1 MLLLRETWLRNR
13 GSGMPQFIS
22 IADLMAQSGVAFGT
36 SGARGLVSAMTG
48 RVCFAYTCAF
58 LQHLGVIGQFTP
70 GTPVAI
76 AGDLRPSSPRIMAAC
91 AAAVRH
97 MGGRVDHCGFVPSPA
112 VAAHGFARGIPSL
125 MVTGSHIP
133 DDRNGIKFNRTD
145 GEVLKPDELAIREQD
160 VALPDLFDAAGM
172 LKEELPAE
180 PLVDVATPYI
190 ARYVDAFGAQALSG
204 MTLGVYE
211 HSAVGRDILVA
222 LVEALGGK
230 AVLLGRSD
238 SFIPVDTEAVR
249 PEDQALARQWAADL
263 KLDAILST
271 DGDSD
276 RPLLADES
284 GSWIRGDVLGILSA
298 RALGIAAI
306 ATPVSC
312 NSAVELSGLFT
323 AVRRTRIGSPFVIE
337 AMNALVAEGRGSVC
351 GYEANGGFLLATPV
365 AVGNRT
371 LGALPTRDAV
381 LPILSVLVDARHRG
395 VTLSALQTQLPE
407 RYTFSERLQDYPT
420 AQSQA
425 LIAHLE
431 QGDESA
437 ILARLTGMFGEL
449 GGTADGIDRTD
460 GLRIHFL
467 GGDIIHLRPSG
478 NAPELRC
485 YTESDSVNRAASL
498 NAQALALVRDYR
510 VPA

>member
-1 MLLLRETWLRNR
+1 MT
-13 GSGMPQFIS
+13 QTVS
-22 IADLMAQSGVAFGT
+22 IADLMTQSGVAFGT
-36 SGARGLVSAMTG
+36 SGARGLVSAMTDQ
-48 RVCFAYTCAF
+48 VCFAYTAAF
-58 LQHLGVIGQFTP
+58 LQHLAAIGQFSP
-70 GTPVAI
+70 GTAVAI

-97 MGGRVDHCGFVPSPA
+97 MGGTVDDCGFVPSPA
-112 VAAHGFARGIPSL
+112 VAAHGFTKGIPSL

-145 GEVLKPDELAIREQD
+145 GEVLKPDEMAIRAQD
-160 VALPDLFDAAGM
+160 VDLPDLFDADGM
-172 LKEELPAE
+172 LKDAAPAE

-230 AVLLGRSD
+230 VVSLGWSEH
-238 SFIPVDTEAVR
+238 FIPVDTEAVR
-249 PEDQALARQWAADL
+249 PEDQALARQWAAEL
-263 KLDAILST
+263 GLDAILST

-276 RPLLADES
+276 RPLLADEQ
-284 GSWIRGDVLGILSA
+284 GIWMRGDVLGILSA
-298 RALGIAAI
+298 RALNIAAI

-323 AVRRTRIGSPFVIE
+323 TVRRTRIGSPFVIE
-337 AMNALVAEGRGSVC
+337 AMNALAADGQASVC

-365 AVGNRT
+365 EVDGRT

-381 LPILSVLVDARHRG
+381 LPILSVLVDAQRRG
-395 VTLSALQTQLPE
+395 VTLSALQAQLPA

-431 QGDESA
+431 RGDDAA
-437 ILARLTGMFGEL
+437 ILSRLTAMFGALAGE
-449 GGTADGIDRTD
+449 ANGIDRTD
-460 GLRIHFL
+460 GLRIHFT

-485 YTESDSVNRAASL
+485 YTESDSAERSAAL
-498 NAQALALVRDYR
+498 NGQALALVRDYSL
-510 VPA
+510 PA

>member
-1 MLLLRETWLRNR
+1 MT
-13 GSGMPQFIS
+13 QTVS

-36 SGARGLVSAMTG
+36 SGARGLVSAMTD
-48 RVCFAYTCAF
+48 RVCFAYTAAF
-58 LQHLGVIGQFTP
+58 LQHLAAIGQFAP
-70 GTPVAI
+70 GTAVAI
-76 AGDLRPSSPRIMAAC
+76 AGDLRPSSSRIMAAC

-97 MGGRVDHCGFVPSPA
+97 MGGEVDYCGFVPSPA
-112 VAAHGFARGIPSL
+112 VAAHGFAQCIPSL

-133 DDRNGIKFNRTD
+133 DDRNGIKFNRVD
-145 GEVLKPDELAIREQD
+145 GEVLKPDELAIRAQD
-160 VALPDLFDAAGM
+160 VALLDLFDDAGM
-172 LKEELPAE
+172 LKDAAPAE
-180 PLVDVATPYI
+180 PLVDVSTAYI
-190 ARYVDAFGAQALSG
+190 ARYVDFFGSEALSG
-204 MTLGVYE
+204 LTLGIYE

-230 AVLLGRSD
+230 AVSLGRSER
-238 SFIPVDTEAVR
+238 FIPVDTEAVR
-249 PEDQALARQWAADL
+249 PEDQALALQWAAEL
-263 KLDAILST
+263 GLHAILST

-284 GSWIRGDVLGILSA
+284 GVWMRGDVLGILSA

-337 AMNALVAEGRGSVC
+337 AMNALESEGQTIVC

-365 AVGNRT
+365 ETEGRI

-381 LPILSVLVDARHRG
+381 LPILSVLVDTRRQG
-395 VTLSALQTQLPE
+395 VTLSALQAQLPE
-407 RYTFSERLQDYPT
+407 RYTFSERLQNYPT
-420 AQSQA
+420 AQSQT

-431 QGDESA
+431 QGEDAA
-437 ILARLTGMFGEL
+437 ILARLTAMFGEL
-449 GGTADGIDRTD
+449 AGEADGIDRTD
-460 GLRIHFL
+460 GLRIHFA

-485 YTESDSVNRAASL
+485 YTESDSAERAVAL
-498 NAQALALVRDYR
+498 NGQALALVRDYA

>member
-1 MLLLRETWLRNR
+1 MTQ
-13 GSGMPQFIS
+13 SVT

-36 SGARGLVSAMTG
+36 SGARGPVSAMSD
-48 RVCFAYTCAF
+48 RICFAYTAAF
-58 LQHLGVIGQFTP
+58 LQHLANIGQFP
-70 GTPVAI
+70 SGAHVAI
-76 AGDLRPSSPRIMAAC
+76 AGDLRSSSPRIMAAC

-97 MGGRVDHCGFVPSPA
+97 MGGEVDYCGFVPSPA
-112 VAAHGFARGIPSL
+112 VAAYGFGRGIPSL

-133 DDRNGIKFNRTD
+133 DDRNGIKFNRIH
-145 GEVLKPDELAIREQD
+145 GEVLKPDELAIRAQD
-160 VALPDLFDAAGM
+160 VALPDLFEVEGM
-172 LKEELPAE
+172 LNDAVPAE
-180 PLVDVATPYI
+180 PLVDVSIAYI
-190 ARYVDAFGAQALSG
+190 SRYVDFFGAQALTG
-204 MTLGVYE
+204 LKLGVYE

-222 LVEALGGK
+222 LVEALGGT
-230 AVLLGRSD
+230 AVSLGRSD
-238 SFIPVDTEAVR
+238 TFIPVDTEAVR
-249 PEDQALARQWAADL
+249 PEDQVLARQWAVDL

-276 RPLLADES
+276 RPLLADEH
-284 GSWIRGDVLGILSA
+284 GVWMRGDVLGILSA

-312 NSAVELSGLFT
+312 NSAVELSGLFS

-337 AMNALVAEGRGSVC
+337 AMNALVDEGQGSVC

-365 AVGNRT
+365 EVDGRT

-381 LPILSVLVDARHRG
+381 LPILAVLVDAKRRG
-395 VTLSALQTQLPE
+395 VTLSALQAQLPE
-407 RYTFSERLQDYPT
+407 RYTFSERLQNYPT

-431 QGDESA
+431 QGNEAA
-437 ILARLTGMFGEL
+437 ILARLTAMFGALAGE
-449 GGTADGIDRTD
+449 ADGIDRTD
-460 GLRIHFL
+460 GLRIHFA

-485 YTESDSVNRAASL
+485 YTESDSVERAKTL
-498 NAQALALVRDYR
+498 NEQALAVVRDYPI
-510 VPA
+510 PA